1 MARWQNFAE
10 FGTAQENNYY
20 YYWQREKLE
29 LQPGQDH
36 SYDVWYE
43 QPPGFYTQSRYSY
56 SYAVAGS
63 GPEPFMYEVAMH
75 PAGTSVTPQE
85 TKLTTK
91 FSAEGQDEDSLEDP
105 NLPLNVEELNKECM
119 ARSEELYDSLMD
131 CHWQPLDTV
140 HSSIPEQTRK

>member
-91 FSAEGQDEDSLEDP
+91 FSAEGQDEDSLEGDTAVSG
-105 NLPLNVEELNKECM
+105 NVTFTGSGMEEALKME
-119 ARSEELYDSLMD
+119 
-131 CHWQPLDTV
+131 P
-140 HSSIPEQTRK
+140 TRTGLVSFQD